1 MRRRNDSPI
10 FTIGMLLIGVAL
22 LALVW
27 VVI

>member
-10 FTIGMLLIGVAL
+10 LTIGMLLIGVAL